1 MNKQTLENQR
11 SVGPVP
17 AIRIM
22 PAVRAMRA
30 IPVMQAGP
38 SQPIRRRG
46 FTLMEMIVVIVILLT
61 LLTLVL
67 PAFVSIKKSSEYS
80 ISQEL
85 VKQAVRDAHG
95 RALAARY
102 DTAVVFAYSPD
113 LGLQMI
119 PCNMIGRVL
128 DGNLRDPADRNNPQV
143 TRDVFAP
150 VISRKAVTLPAGV
163 SVRGHVEANKVDARW
178 YEPTNDG
185 GQRYTPGEEAWVFPE
200 TDFYSRQLPN
210 GDAGTFADVG
220 RNRQTFM
227 IRFAAR
233 TGQLVSGEAAPAVV
247 VLPRVSASGRESG
260 LAVSARFDT
269 APDAGA
275 LASSILDRLDWSKE
289 QKQGLL
295 GDSSSDKA
303 LVRSVTRL
311 AVYRERELAQAL
323 GVRLDAISQTVY
335 LLPSDWQTRT
345 DVIPRYMVELSSLA
359 TTPKA
364 VRRWFEG
371 FKSLVDETIVEK
383 TSGSRPVIYS
393 IHPQRGEATEESSQ

>member
-1 MNKQTLENQR
+1 MNNQTSDNLRPAGEKVVQR
-11 SVGPVP
+11 
-17 AIRIM
+17 A
-22 PAVRAMRA
+22 
-30 IPVMQAGP
+30 AG
-38 SQPIRRRG
+38 SCPILRRG

-85 VKQAVRDAHG
+85 VKQAIRDAHG

-113 LGLQMI
+113 LGLQLI
-119 PCNMIGRVL
+119 PCNMIGRIL
-128 DGNLRDPADRNNPQV
+128 DGNLRDPADRTNPQV

-150 VISRKAVTLPAGV
+150 VVARKTVILPAGV
-163 SVRGHVEANKVDARW
+163 SVRGHVEASRVDEHW
-178 YEPTNDG
+178 YEPVTDG

-200 TDFYSRQLPN
+200 TDFYSRQLPI
-210 GDAGTFADVG
+210 GAAGTRSDVG
-220 RNRQTFM
+220 RYRQSFM

-233 TGQLVSGEAAPAVV
+233 TGQLVPSEAAPAVV
-247 VLPRVSASGRESG
+247 VLPRVSASGREG
-260 LAVSARFDT
+260 VPVSARLDT
-269 APDAGA
+269 ATDASA
-275 LASSILDRLDWSKE
+275 LASAILDRLDWTKE

-295 GDSSSDKA
+295 GDSSSDTA

-311 AVYRERELAQAL
+311 AVYRERELAQGL
-323 GVRLDAISQTVY
+323 GVRLDSVSQTVY
-335 LLPSDWQTRT
+335 QLAPKWQIRT
-345 DVIPRYMVELSSLA
+345 DVTPRYIEELSSVA

-371 FKSLVDETIVEK
+371 RKSLVDDAIVEK
-383 TSGSRPVIYS
+383 TSGSRPVIYG
-393 IHPQRGEATEESSQ
+393 IHPQRGDPVEESSQ

>member
-1 MNKQTLENQR
+1 MKKQTFQNQPSAVQTSGQHAGWSRR
-11 SVGPVP
+11 S
-17 AIRIM
+17 
-22 PAVRAMRA
+22 
-30 IPVMQAGP
+30 
-38 SQPIRRRG
+38 G

-85 VKQAVRDAHG
+85 LKQAVRDAHG

-113 LGLQMI
+113 QGLQMI

-128 DGNLRDPADRNNPQV
+128 DGNLRDPTDRNNPQV

-163 SVRGHVEANKVDARW
+163 SVRGHVEAFKVDAHW
-178 YEPTNDG
+178 YEPVTDG
-185 GQRYTPGEEAWVFPE
+185 GQRYTPDEEAWVFPE
-200 TDFYSRQLPN
+200 TDFYSRQLQ
-210 GDAGTFADVG
+210 GGAAGTTADVG
-220 RNRQTFM
+220 RYRQTFM

-233 TGQLVSGEAAPAVV
+233 TGQLVPSEAAPAVV
-247 VLPRVSASGRESG
+247 VLPRVSATGRQSG
-260 LAVSARFDT
+260 LAASARLDT

-275 LASSILDRLDWSKE
+275 LASSILDRLDWTNE
-289 QKQGLL
+289 QKQLIL
-295 GDSSSDKA
+295 GDSSSDTA
-303 LVRSVTRL
+303 LVRSVTRV
-311 AVYRERELAQAL
+311 AVYRERELAQGL
-323 GVRLDAISQTVY
+323 GVRLDNVSQTVY
-335 LLPSDWQTRT
+335 QLATDWQIRT
-345 DVIPRYMVELSSLA
+345 DVKPRYKDELSSLA

-371 FKSLVDETIVEK
+371 RKSLIDVSVEDK
-383 TSGSRPVIYS
+383 TSGSRPIVYS
-393 IHPQRGEATEESSQ
+393 IHPQRGEAIEESSQ

>member
-1 MNKQTLENQR
+1 MNKQTLEYQPSAVQALAGRLAR
-11 SVGPVP
+11 S
-17 AIRIM
+17 
-22 PAVRAMRA
+22 
-30 IPVMQAGP
+30 
-38 SQPIRRRG
+38 RRGG

-85 VKQAVRDAHG
+85 LKQAVRDAHG

-113 LGLQMI
+113 QGLQMI

-128 DGNLRDPADRNNPQV
+128 DGNLRDPTDRNNPQV

-163 SVRGHVEANKVDARW
+163 SVRGHVEAFKVDSRW
-178 YEPTNDG
+178 YEPVVGG

-200 TDFYSRQLPN
+200 TDFYSRQLL
-210 GDAGTFADVG
+210 GGAAGTAADVG
-220 RNRQTFM
+220 RYRQTFM

-233 TGQLVSGEAAPAVV
+233 TGQLVPSEAAPALV
-247 VLPRVSASGRESG
+247 VLPRVSAAGRQGG
-260 LAVSARFDT
+260 LAASARFDT
-269 APDAGA
+269 SPDAGA
-275 LASSILDRLDWSKE
+275 LASSILDRLDWTNE
-289 QKQGLL
+289 QRQFVL
-295 GDSSSDKA
+295 GDGSSDTS

-311 AVYRERELAQAL
+311 AVYRERELAQGL
-323 GVRLDAISQTVY
+323 GVRLDDVSQTVY
-335 LLPSDWQTRT
+335 QLAADWQTRT
-345 DVIPRYMVELSSLA
+345 DVTPRYIEELSSVA
-359 TTPKA
+359 TTPRA

-371 FKSLVDETIVEK
+371 RRSLVDVSDEDK
-383 TSGSRPVIYS
+383 TSGSRPIVYS
-393 IHPQRGEATEESSQ
+393 IHPQRGEAIEESSQ